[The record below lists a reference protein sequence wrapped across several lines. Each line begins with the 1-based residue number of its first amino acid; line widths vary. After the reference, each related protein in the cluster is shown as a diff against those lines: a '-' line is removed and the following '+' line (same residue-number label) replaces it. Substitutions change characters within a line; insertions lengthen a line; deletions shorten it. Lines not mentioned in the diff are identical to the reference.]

1 MTTLELRI
9 MASLD
14 IIKNK
19 LDLCYE
25 QIENY
30 NREIIQ
36 LKIMGNEITV
46 LLDYMELQEKLH
58 R

>member
-1 MTTLELRI
+1 MTTLQTRI
-9 MASLD
+9 LASLD

>member
-1 MTTLELRI
+1 MTTLQTRI
-9 MASLD
+9 LASLD

-30 NREIIQ
+30 DREIIQ

>member
-1 MTTLELRI
+1 MTTLQTRI

>member
-30 NREIIQ
+30 DREIIQ